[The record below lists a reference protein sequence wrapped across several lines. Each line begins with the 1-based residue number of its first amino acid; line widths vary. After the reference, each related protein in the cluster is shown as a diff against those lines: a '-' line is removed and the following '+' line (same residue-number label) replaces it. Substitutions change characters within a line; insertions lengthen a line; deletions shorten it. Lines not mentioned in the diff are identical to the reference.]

1 MNITFQKNAVTLLGT
16 SLKEG
21 EKMPDFTVCDSSLQ
35 EVKGS
40 DLSGIRIFAVVPSL
54 DTGVCD
60 LEIKRFNEKATQY
73 PDVKLYA
80 VSLDLPFA
88 QARWCG
94 ANGVNAVTTL
104 SDYRDRDFGRVTG
117 TLIQE
122 LSLLTRAIFLVDD
135 DNVVRYVE
143 YVPEITDHPDYD
155 TLEQKL
161 NQVIR
166 AQ

>member
-1 MNITFQKNAVTLLGT
+1 MNITFQKKAVVLLGT
-16 SLKEG
+16 PLKEG
-21 EKMPDFTVCDSSLQ
+21 DKMPDFTVCDPSLR

-40 DLSGIRIFAVVPSL
+40 DLTGIRIFAVVPSL
-54 DTGVCD
+54 DTEVCD
-60 LEIKRFNEKATQY
+60 LEIKRFHEKASQY
-73 PDVKLYA
+73 PNVKIYA

-94 ANGVNAVTTL
+94 ANGINAVTTL
-104 SDYRDRDFGRVTG
+104 SDYRERDFGRVTG
-117 TLIQE
+117 TLIQG
-122 LSLLTRAIFLVDD
+122 LFLLTRAIFLVDE
-135 DNVVRYVE
+135 DNVLRYVE

-166 AQ
+166 G

>member
-16 SLKEG
+16 PLKEG
-21 EKMPDFTVCDSSLQ
+21 EKMPDFTVCDTSMG

-40 DLSGIRIFAVVPSL
+40 DLKGVRIFAAVPSL

-60 LEIKRFNEKATQY
+60 LEIRRFNEKASQY
-73 PDVKLYA
+73 PDVKVYA

-94 ANGVNAVTTL
+94 ASGVNAVTTL

-117 TLIQE
+117 TLIKE
-122 LSLLTRAIFLVDD
+122 LSLLTRAIFLVDG
-135 DNVVRYVE
+135 DNVVRYLE

-161 NQVIR
+161 NHVIR

>member
-16 SLKEG
+16 PLKEG
-21 EKMPDFTVCDSSLQ
+21 DKMPDFTVCDTSMQ
-35 EVKGS
+35 EVKGN
-40 DLSGIRIFAVVPSL
+40 DLKGIRIFAVVPSL
-54 DTGVCD
+54 DTEVCD
-60 LEIKRFNEKATQY
+60 LEIKRFNEKASQY
-73 PDVKLYA
+73 PDVKIYA

-94 ANGVNAVTTL
+94 ASGANAVTTL
-104 SDYRDRDFGRVTG
+104 SDYRQRDFGRVTG

-122 LSLLTRAIFLVDD
+122 LSLLTRAVFLVDGD
-135 DNVVRYVE
+135 DVVRYLE

-155 TLEQKL
+155 SLEQKL

>member
-16 SLKEG
+16 PLKEG
-21 EKMPDFTVCDSSLQ
+21 EKMPDFTVCDTSMG

-40 DLSGIRIFAVVPSL
+40 DLKGVRIFAAVPSL
-54 DTGVCD
+54 DPGVCD
-60 LEIKRFNEKATQY
+60 LEIRRFNEKASQY
-73 PDVKLYA
+73 PDVKVYA

-94 ANGVNAVTTL
+94 ASGVNAVTTL

-117 TLIQE
+117 TLIKE
-122 LSLLTRAIFLVDD
+122 LSLLTRAIFLVDG
-135 DNVVRYVE
+135 DNVVRYLE

>member
-1 MNITFQKNAVTLLGT
+1 MKITFQKKAVTLLGT
-16 SLKEG
+16 PLKVG
-21 EKMPDFTVCDSSLQ
+21 DKMPDFTVCNDSLE
-35 EVKGS
+35 EVRGS

-60 LEIKRFNEKATQY
+60 LEIKRFQTKASQY
-73 PDVKLYA
+73 PNVKIYA

-94 ANGVNAVTTL
+94 ANGVNAVTAL
-104 SDYRDRDFGRVTG
+104 SDYRERDFGRVTG
-117 TLIQE
+117 TLIQG
-122 LSLLTRAIFLVDD
+122 LALLTRAIFLVDGD
-135 DNVVRYVE
+135 DVLRYVE

-166 AQ
+166 G

>member
-1 MNITFQKNAVTLLGT
+1 MICYNPPHMDDVQT
-16 SLKEG
+16 SKK
-21 EKMPDFTVCDSSLQ
+21 KMPSKKEWRGFYSLILIQ
-35 EVKGS
+35 
-40 DLSGIRIFAVVPSL
+40 AQNA
-54 DTGVCD
+54 
-60 LEIKRFNEKATQY
+60 FNEKAAQY

>member
-1 MNITFQKNAVTLLGT
+1 M
-16 SLKEG
+16 
-21 EKMPDFTVCDSSLQ
+21 
-35 EVKGS
+35 
-40 DLSGIRIFAVVPSL
+40 
-54 DTGVCD
+54 
-60 LEIKRFNEKATQY
+60 
-73 PDVKLYA
+73 KLYA

>member
-16 SLKEG
+16 PLKEG
-21 EKMPDFTVCDSSLQ
+21 EKMPDFTVCDNSLQ
-35 EVKGS
+35 EVKGG

-60 LEIKRFNEKATQY
+60 LEIKRFNEKVSQY

-122 LSLLTRAIFLVDD
+122 LSLLTRAILDVYKRQASGSAARPLGTKVFALSMSTWSK
-135 DNVVRYVE
+135 RLWF
-143 YVPEITDHPDYD
+143 I
-155 TLEQKL
+155 K
-161 NQVIR
+161 
-166 AQ
+166 

>member
-16 SLKEG
+16 PLKEG
-21 EKMPDFTVCDSSLQ
+21 EKMPDFTVCDTSMG

-40 DLSGIRIFAVVPSL
+40 DLKGVRIFAAVPSL

-60 LEIKRFNEKATQY
+60 LEIRRFNEKASQY
-73 PDVKLYA
+73 PDVKVYA

-94 ANGVNAVTTL
+94 ASGVNAVTTL

-117 TLIQE
+117 TLIKE
-122 LSLLTRAIFLVDD
+122 LSLLTRAIFLVDG
-135 DNVVRYVE
+135 DNVVRYLE